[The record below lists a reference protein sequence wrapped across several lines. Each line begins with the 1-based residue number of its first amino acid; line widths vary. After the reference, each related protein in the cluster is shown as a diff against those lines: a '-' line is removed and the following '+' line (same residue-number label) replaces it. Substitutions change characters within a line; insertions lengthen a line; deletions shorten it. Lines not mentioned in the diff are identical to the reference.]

1 MSSRNLLSSSKDN
14 PAVMS
19 SIPLMGVHY
28 YYYRLLWS
36 QGSTY
41 DSVCEMHV
49 RYVTQKYGLATK
61 T

>member
-1 MSSRNLLSSSKDN
+1 
-14 PAVMS
+14 MS